1 MIPKYLLSQL
11 GYAIDFHPQTWHSF
25 SVLRAW
31 ATSFDMLCNLPYIK
45 MLTERVPLLLV
56 IKYGFIW
63 HKTKDVGNLTVKLSF
78 CRLSSTVDRW
88 HVEIWTKMSPMH
100 VTLKAGVKLKIE
112 LLWKKTHTHMHS
124 IIFQMKVLLNSFYLN
139 GCTAGFHPVKNGC
152 NFKKGVDCKT
162 AVFLA
167 NASDEPYSN
176 ERSGA
181 SEKTA
186 RENGERR

>member
-1 MIPKYLLSQL
+1 MACRNMNEDVT
-11 GYAIDFHPQTWHSF
+11 YARH
-25 SVLRAW
+25 
-31 ATSFDMLCNLPYIK
+31 
-45 MLTERVPLLLV
+45 TESGR
-56 IKYGFIW
+56 K
-63 HKTKDVGNLTVKLSF
+63 
-78 CRLSSTVDRW
+78 
-88 HVEIWTKMSPMH
+88 VENRTTM
-100 VTLKAGVKLKIE
+100 
-112 LLWKKTHTHMHS
+112 KKKHTHMHS

>member
-1 MIPKYLLSQL
+1 MKRNQKVLSEMIPKYLLSQL

-112 LLWKKTHTHMHS
+112 LLWKKKHTHT
-124 IIFQMKVLLNSFYLN
+124 
-139 GCTAGFHPVKNGC
+139 CTASFSRWKYYSIAFIWMVAQQGFIQ
-152 NFKKGVDCKT
+152 
-162 AVFLA
+162 
-167 NASDEPYSN
+167 
-176 ERSGA
+176 
-181 SEKTA
+181 
-186 RENGERR
+186 